1 MPEELRWNM
10 SIQIVGGPS
19 IAAKGIIQA
28 DVYSKMQVVVPAQS
42 SGGNLQVSL
51 DTSNLTLIFI
61 TASQYVNPDNPA
73 QVLQYDTGGGA
84 VNLTAPLMLLGA
96 TGVGLLGASVSNI
109 TFTNPIDE
117 EITVDIVVA
126 GDATP

>member
-51 DTSNLTLIFI
+51 DTSSLTLIFI